1 MSAALDDTDAR
12 PPAAAAAPAS
22 AVETPPVS
30 TRFRLGERLTDEQ
43 RAFFDTYGFLHFEG
57 FISPD
62 EVEGLRQDMATVQA
76 RWIAEGRT
84 KVNGIPVRYGMDVDG
99 KPMVQRFAF
108 TSRFGENFHRLVNDP
123 RFEPV
128 KALIGED
135 CRVGEDE
142 KDGVVV
148 NHYVNVEGSTY
159 KQLGWHTD
167 GLRDLFYLRMPG
179 PMLNV
184 GLYLDDSPLAK
195 GGLRILP
202 GTHKQGFFRMAFGKL
217 YFLDNR
223 TDPREVCLEAR
234 AGDLTIHDGRL
245 WHRVARALV
254 EGEASRRRVMY
265 VPFLNGPYQPKDES
279 SPTPFYHRLQK
290 LVG

>member
-1 MSAALDDTDAR
+1 MSRNA
-12 PPAAAAAPAS
+12 PAAAIDALPTGGAPMVPDVA
-22 AVETPPVS
+22 
-30 TRFRLGERLTDEQ
+30 TRFRLGETLTDAQ
-43 RAFFDTYGFLHFEG
+43 RAFFDAYGFLHFEG
-57 FISPD
+57 FATLE
-62 EVEGLRQDMATVQA
+62 EVERLRADMASVQA
-76 RWIAEGRT
+76 QWLSEGRT
-84 KVNGIPVRYGMDVDG
+84 KVNGIPVRYGKDVDG
-99 KPMVQRFAF
+99 SPMVHRYAF
-108 TSRFGENFHRLVNDP
+108 MSRFGDNFHRLVNDA
-123 RFEPV
+123 RFDAV

-148 NHYVNVEGSTY
+148 NHYVNVAGSTY

-184 GLYLDDSPLAK
+184 GLYLDDSPVLK

-202 GTHKQGFFRMAFGKL
+202 GTHKQGFLRMAFSKL

-223 TDPREVCLEAR
+223 PDEREICLEAK

-245 WHRVARALV
+245 WHRVARAQV

-265 VPFLNGPYQPKDES
+265 VPFLDGPYRPKDES
-279 SPTPFYHRLQK
+279 SPTPLYHRLQK